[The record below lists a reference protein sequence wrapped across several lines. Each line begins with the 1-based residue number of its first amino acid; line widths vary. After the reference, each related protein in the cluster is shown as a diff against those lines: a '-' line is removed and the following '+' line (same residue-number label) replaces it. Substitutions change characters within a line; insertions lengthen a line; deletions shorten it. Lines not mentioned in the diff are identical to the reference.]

1 MTWCPA
7 LVPQGDLAVN
17 NQSSTAPSPE
27 TNAFENE
34 ANFLSAMGNA
44 KRLHILHL
52 LAEGEMSVSVLADEV
67 GLSQS
72 STSQH
77 LAILREQELVQ
88 TRRAAQTIYYSLQ
101 SGAARAMLDT
111 LADIFGSYSR
121 TEVEC
126 VRAIGTQ

>member
-1 MTWCPA
+1 M
-7 LVPQGDLAVN
+7 N
-17 NQSSTAPSPE
+17 NLSPPAPSPDA
-27 TNAFENE
+27 NAFDSE
-34 ANFLSAMGNA
+34 ANLLSAMGNA

-52 LAEGEMSVSVLADEV
+52 LAEGEMSVSILADEV

-101 SGAARAMLDT
+101 SDAAKAILDT
-111 LADIFGSYSR
+111 LAGIFGPQRYTAAER
-121 TEVEC
+121 F
-126 VRAIGTQ
+126 RAVAT

>member
-1 MTWCPA
+1 MNTLSPA
-7 LVPQGDLAVN
+7 
-17 NQSSTAPSPE
+17 APSPE
-27 TNAFENE
+27 TNAFDIE

-52 LAEGEMSVSVLADEV
+52 LTEGEVSVTVLADEV

-77 LAILREQELVQ
+77 LAILREQGLVQ

-101 SGAARAMLDT
+101 SGMARTMLDT
-111 LADIFGSYSR
+111 LADIFGSRRRSPADR
-121 TEVEC
+121 I
-126 VRAIGTQ
+126 RAGHPAK

>member
-1 MTWCPA
+1 M
-7 LVPQGDLAVN
+7 N
-17 NQSSTAPSPE
+17 NPSSAAPSPE
-27 TNAFENE
+27 TDAFGNE

-52 LAEGEMSVSVLADEV
+52 LTAGEMSVTVLADEV

-101 SGAARAMLDT
+101 SRAARMMLDT
-111 LADIFGSYSR
+111 LADIFGSYPPTAVERVR
-121 TEVEC
+121 TV
-126 VRAIGTQ
+126 GT

>member
-1 MTWCPA
+1 M
-7 LVPQGDLAVN
+7 N
-17 NQSSTAPSPE
+17 NQSSVAPSPK
-27 TNAFENE
+27 TNAFDNE

-52 LAEGEMSVSVLADEV
+52 LTEGEMSVTVLADEV

-77 LAILREQELVQ
+77 LAILRDQELVQ

-101 SGAARAMLDT
+101 SDGVRAMLDT
-111 LADIFGSYSR
+111 LADIFGSHRR
-121 TEVEC
+121 TAAE
-126 VRAIGTQ
+126 RARAVGT

>member
-1 MTWCPA
+1 M
-7 LVPQGDLAVN
+7 N
-17 NQSSTAPSPE
+17 NQSSAAPSPE
-27 TNAFENE
+27 TNTFDNE

-77 LAILREQELVQ
+77 LAILREQELVR
-88 TRRAAQTIYYSLQ
+88 TRRDAQTIYYSLQ
-101 SGAARAMLDT
+101 SAAATAMLDT
-111 LADIFGSYSR
+111 LADIFGWHPRSPAKR
-121 TEVEC
+121 G
-126 VRAIGTQ
+126 RAVGT

>member
-1 MTWCPA
+1 M
-7 LVPQGDLAVN
+7 N
-17 NQSSTAPSPE
+17 NQSSAAPSPE
-27 TNAFENE
+27 TNAFDNE

-52 LAEGEMSVSVLADEV
+52 LAEGEMSVGVLADEV

-88 TRRAAQTIYYSLQ
+88 PRRAAQTIYYSLQ
-101 SGAARAMLDT
+101 SAAATPMLDT
-111 LADIFGSYSR
+111 LADIFGWHRR
-121 TEVEC
+121 TEGER
-126 VRAIGTQ
+126 VRAAGT

>member
-1 MTWCPA
+1 M
-7 LVPQGDLAVN
+7 N
-17 NQSSTAPSPE
+17 NQSSAAPSPE
-27 TNAFENE
+27 TNAFDNE

-52 LAEGEMSVSVLADEV
+52 LAEGEMSVSVLANEV

-88 TRRAAQTIYYSLQ
+88 TRRDAQTIYYSLQ
-101 SGAARAMLDT
+101 SGAARAVLDT
-111 LADIFGSYSR
+111 LADIFGSYR
-121 TEVEC
+121 HTVAEC
-126 VRAIGTQ
+126 VRTVSA

>member
-1 MTWCPA
+1 MNTPSPA
-7 LVPQGDLAVN
+7 
-17 NQSSTAPSPE
+17 APSPG
-27 TNAFENE
+27 TNAFDIE

-52 LAEGEMSVSVLADEV
+52 LTEGEVSVTVLADEV

-77 LAILREQELVQ
+77 LAILREQGLVQ

-101 SGAARAMLDT
+101 SGTAKTMLDT
-111 LADIFGSYSR
+111 LTDIFGSR
-121 TEVEC
+121 RRAPADR
-126 VRAIGTQ
+126 VRAGHPAK

>member
-1 MTWCPA
+1 
-7 LVPQGDLAVN
+7 VN

-52 LAEGEMSVSVLADEV
+52 LAEGEMSVSLLADEV

-111 LADIFGSYSR
+111 LADIFGSYRR

-126 VRAIGTQ
+126 VRALGTQ

>member
-1 MTWCPA
+1 M
-7 LVPQGDLAVN
+7 N
-17 NQSSTAPSPE
+17 NQSSAAPSPE
-27 TNAFENE
+27 TNAFDNE

-101 SGAARAMLDT
+101 SAAATAMLDT
-111 LADIFGSYSR
+111 LADIFGWHRR
-121 TEVEC
+121 TDVEC
-126 VRAIGTQ
+126 ARTVLT